1 MHRPRCLPVVL
12 LVLLVLLAL
21 LTAHLPGSAADPPPR
36 PNLVVIMA
44 DDLGWQDVGYHG
56 GEIATPRIDRLA
68 AEGVRMERFY
78 ALQECT
84 PTRAALLT
92 GRHPIRYG
100 LQEGVF
106 WHWTKG
112 GLPLAERT
120 LADALR
126 AAGYAT
132 ALVGKWH
139 LGLHEPAYL
148 PLARGFDRAYGPYGG
163 VIDYFV
169 HQYYQ
174 GLDWHRDGK
183 PLVEEGYAT
192 TLFAREAERLVA
204 AHDFAAKP
212 LFLLFAPTAPHAPMQ
227 VPPEYV
233 APYATIPDELRR
245 TYAGMTAALDEA
257 VGRVLDAL
265 AARAVL
271 DRTLVVFLS
280 DNGGSS
286 LLGGSNKP
294 LRGAKSELWEGGVR
308 VPAIA
313 SWPGVLPAWAV
324 RQTPVH
330 VIDLFPTFVRLAG
343 GSLEQPLPLDGLDA
357 WPAIARGE
365 PLARQELL
373 INAQAHQSALLAGD
387 LKLVRTQSIEGPRVE
402 LYDVAADPGEKRD
415 LAPRMRERVDEL
427 SDRLLAWQQ
436 EAQRPL
442 GPYPNKLPLGYAVPT
457 VWGEPGSPP
466 APVWRRNQAP
476 RAAPAP

>member
-1 MHRPRCLPVVL
+1 M
-12 LVLLVLLAL
+12 
-21 LTAHLPGSAADPPPR
+21 
-36 PNLVVIMA
+36 
-44 DDLGWQDVGYHG
+44 
-56 GEIATPRIDRLA
+56 
-68 AEGVRMERFY
+68 
-78 ALQECT
+78 
-84 PTRAALLT
+84 
-92 GRHPIRYG
+92 
-100 LQEGVF
+100 
-106 WHWTKG
+106 
-112 GLPLAERT
+112 
-120 LADALR
+120 
-126 AAGYAT
+126 
-132 ALVGKWH
+132 
-139 LGLHEPAYL
+139 
-148 PLARGFDRAYGPYGG
+148 ARGFDHAYGPYGG
-163 VIDYFV
+163 IIDYFV

-212 LFLLFAPTAPHAPMQ
+212 LFLLFAPTAPHGPMQ

-233 APYATIPDELRR
+233 APYAAIPDELRR

-257 VGRVLDAL
+257 VGRLLDAL
-265 AARAVL
+265 AARGAL
-271 DRTLVVFLS
+271 ENTLVVFLS
-280 DNGGSS
+280 DNGGAPDT
-286 LLGGSNKP
+286 GGRNDP
-294 LRGAKSELWEGGVR
+294 LRGKKDELWEGGVR

-313 SWPGVLPAWAV
+313 WWPGVLPAGKTLQA
-324 RQTPVH
+324 PLH
-330 VIDLFPTFVRLAG
+330 VIDLFPTLVRLAG

-387 LKLVRTQSIEGPRVE
+387 LKLVRTQSVEGPRVE

-436 EAQRPL
+436 EARRPL
-442 GPYPNKLPLGYAVPT
+442 GPYPNKLPLGFAVPT

-466 APVWRRNQAP
+466 APVGRRLQAP
-476 RAAPAP
+476 NSAPAP